1 MSEELYFS
9 YGDKEVNWLKS
20 KDKVLAEA
28 IDQIG
33 HINRPINPN
42 LFFSLVD
49 CIVGQ
54 QISAKAHATIRK
66 RMQEKFGEE
75 LTPVSLVQASINDI
89 QTCGMSIRKAE
100 YIQTVAND
108 VYGGKL
114 DLAELVN
121 MSDDEIKKRLVEIKG
136 IGTWTAEMLMIFS
149 LQRPDILSYDDLA
162 IIRGM
167 RMLYHHRKITPQLF
181 KKYFRRY
188 TPYATV
194 ASIYL
199 WEISTGRWGHVDL
212 ASKK

>member
-75 LTPVSLVQASINDI
+75 LTPVSLVQASIDDI